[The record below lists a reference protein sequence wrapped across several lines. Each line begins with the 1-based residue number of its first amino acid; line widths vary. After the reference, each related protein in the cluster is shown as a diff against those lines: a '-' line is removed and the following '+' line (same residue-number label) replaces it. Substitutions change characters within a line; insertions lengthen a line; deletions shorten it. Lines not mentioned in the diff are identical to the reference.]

1 MNTATII
8 TMMSIGVTATIA
20 EKVLNSFGKC
30 DMASFCNIAGLS
42 GLGITA
48 IGLIVKL
55 IQTLASI

>member
-8 TMMSIGVTATIA
+8 TMMSIGVSATIA

-48 IGLIVKL
+48 IGLIIKL
-55 IQTLASI
+55 IQTLATI

>member
-48 IGLIVKL
+48 IGLIIKL